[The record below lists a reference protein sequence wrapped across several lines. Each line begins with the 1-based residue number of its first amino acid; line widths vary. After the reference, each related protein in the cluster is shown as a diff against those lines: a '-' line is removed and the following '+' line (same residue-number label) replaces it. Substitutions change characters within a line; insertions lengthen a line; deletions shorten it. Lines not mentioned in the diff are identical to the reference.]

1 MSLGTLPENS
11 LFQIANEL
19 TYDELKNYCKTD
31 VVFNTRVCQNQQY
44 WRQRFLEKYENVED
58 TVAPHLLNW
67 EIISRET
74 EKFFT
79 YLKEAGQLQ
88 SMDQLMTYANNHLLT
103 NDRNL
108 SNKIY
113 RTYYDQVENGISPN
127 QTLPFQ
133 LMRTRN
139 SQLIAEINQNWVN
152 LPEPDNGFDVDAINA
167 LANGNL
173 NNLTHRELVGLVLII
188 RSGGSLA

>member
-19 TYDELKNYCKTD
+19 TYGELKNHCKKD
-31 VVFNTRVCQNQQY
+31 VVFNTRICQNQQY
-44 WRQRFLEKYENVED
+44 WRQRSLEKNGNVED

-74 EKFFT
+74 EKFYT
-79 YLKEAGQLQ
+79 YLEEAGQLQ
-88 SMDQLMTYANNHLLT
+88 SMDQQMNYANNHLLT

-113 RTYYDQVENGISPN
+113 RTYYEQVENGIPPN